1 MKNVIAKYFLD
12 AFQKSLHI
20 VKYRQ
25 QPTIYTTRV
34 YLSQYNLCVCVCVC
48 HSFVVFCTFDRSLA
62 RVYLSFLCALS
73 FSHSNNIL
81 ILSICI
87 VVQFCN
93 FAEAQP
99 LLE

>member
-34 YLSQYNLCVCVCVC
+34 YLSQYNLCVCVCV
-48 HSFVVFCTFDRSLA
+48 
-62 RVYLSFLCALS
+62 
-73 FSHSNNIL
+73 
-81 ILSICI
+81 ILSLFFAHSIVRLLACI
-87 VVQFCN
+87 
-93 FAEAQP
+93 
-99 LLE
+99 